1 MHLRGPGA
9 HLVVVHRRLPSPDL
23 IDDVGHQAVHVLEAK
38 GPRRRL
44 VRG

>member
-38 GPRRRL
+38 DARRRL